1 MNITLKLLFNVY
13 CILLVFCCVHF
24 FLEVLIRMLR
34 TRVFKVCIDAF
45 VFVLHT
51 CKLVCLSR
59 VFNKLLTYLLTYL
72 LDI

>member
-1 MNITLKLLFNVY
+1 
-13 CILLVFCCVHF
+13 
-24 FLEVLIRMLR
+24 
-34 TRVFKVCIDAF
+34 VFKVCIDAF

-72 LDI
+72 TFESFVKIINILSVFL